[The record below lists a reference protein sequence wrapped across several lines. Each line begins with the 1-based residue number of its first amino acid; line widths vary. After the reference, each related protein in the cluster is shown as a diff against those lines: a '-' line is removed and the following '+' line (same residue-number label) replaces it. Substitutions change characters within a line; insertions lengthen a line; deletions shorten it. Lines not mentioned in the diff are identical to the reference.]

1 MLVLVLFSDNEVNG
15 SQRWLRLGSDQLVLQ
30 PAELI
35 KPIFI
40 IYIATWL
47 AKERPYYKNF
57 KDALKLGFGQK
68 LVGFSLTL
76 GLILLLIVLEPD
88 LGTTLVIGTTA
99 FAIFLVSGTDFA
111 HLLGSFFVTGVFGLM
126 AGIAAILAPYR
137 LKRVQ
142 TYIHL
147 FFTGQVDDPQGRG
160 YQIQQILI
168 GIGSGGF
175 WGKGFGQSRQRSGYL
190 VELTAFTDSI
200 FAVILEELG
209 MLGGIIFII
218 AWILFLRAGLKVA
231 RNAPDRQGK
240 LIAVGVTVWLTL
252 QAFFHMAA
260 NLGLI
265 PLTGIPLPFVTY
277 GGSGT
282 IAVMVGIAVLLN
294 ISRFQVVEKKNT

>member
-1 MLVLVLFSDNEVNG
+1 MPKKGKNIFQKKTEAGKPDLTILIFTVSMIIFGIIMVFDSSVFVANQPPFNDPYHFLRLHFVWVLIGIIPSVLIYLWDYRKFSKLIIPAMVINILMLILVLFSGNAVNG
-15 SQRWLRLGSDQLVLQ
+15 SHRWLRFGSDQLVLQ
-30 PAELI
+30 PAEFI

-40 IYIATWL
+40 VYIATWL

-68 LVGFSLTL
+68 LIGFSLTL
-76 GLILLLIVLEPD
+76 GLVLLLIVLEPD
-88 LGTTLVIGTTA
+88 LGTTLVIGATA
-99 FAIFLVSGTDFA
+99 FAVFLVSGTDFA
-111 HLLGSFFVTGVFGLM
+111 HLLGSAFVTGVFGLM

-200 FAVILEELG
+200 FAVS
-209 MLGGIIFII
+209 
-218 AWILFLRAGLKVA
+218 
-231 RNAPDRQGK
+231 
-240 LIAVGVTVWLTL
+240 T
-252 QAFFHMAA
+252 
-260 NLGLI
+260 
-265 PLTGIPLPFVTY
+265 
-277 GGSGT
+277 
-282 IAVMVGIAVLLN
+282 
-294 ISRFQVVEKKNT
+294 